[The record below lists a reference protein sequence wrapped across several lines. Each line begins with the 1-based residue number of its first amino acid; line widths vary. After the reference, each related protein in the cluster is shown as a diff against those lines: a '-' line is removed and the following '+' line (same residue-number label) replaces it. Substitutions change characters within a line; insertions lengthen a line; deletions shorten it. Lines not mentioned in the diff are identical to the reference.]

1 MNDSRR
7 RTIRTAFQTAVSAAG
22 VLLVAVPVV
31 MQVANEYLPGRTV
44 TALAAVAAGITAGST
59 IITRVMA
66 LPAVT
71 GFIDTYVPW
80 LSAGELPPH
89 AGDGD
94 GDDKMIES
102 TSI

>member
-31 MQVANEYLPGRTV
+31 MQVAQDYLPAKAV
-44 TALAAVAAGITAGST
+44 AVLAVVAAGITAGAS
-59 IITRVMA
+59 IVTRVMA

-71 GFIDTYVPW
+71 GFIDTYLPW
-80 LSAGELPPH
+80 LSAHEPMTAPEPSN
-89 AGDGD
+89 
-94 GDDKMIES
+94 ES
-102 TSI
+102 TIV